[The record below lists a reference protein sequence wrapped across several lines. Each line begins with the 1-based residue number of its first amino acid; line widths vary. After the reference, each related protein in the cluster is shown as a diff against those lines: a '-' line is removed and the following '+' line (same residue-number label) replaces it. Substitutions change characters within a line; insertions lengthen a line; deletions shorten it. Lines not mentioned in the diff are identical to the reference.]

1 MKPKMRPGVS
11 NARAGSL
18 SGRKHGRA
26 AREDDGDGEDALTVA
41 LARRAAKSGPMAAPP
56 TSRPPIRPN
65 HPMRGREDVSSEEEE
80 EEEAMG
86 RGGSSDS
93 DGDEE
98 PTLGHSRERSL
109 QDQVRTV
116 VLSQSRCI
124 PEERGS
130 MSPQHPGG
138 EGRSLFVADPGK
150 PLYTVFLPIYPSMH
164 PSFCCP
170 DPCGTMSAFGI
181 S

>member
-56 TSRPPIRPN
+56 SSRPPVRQ

-80 EEEAMG
+80 EEEEDMG
-86 RGGSSDS
+86 RSSSSDS

-98 PTLGHSRERSL
+98 STLGHSRERSL
-109 QDQVRTV
+109 QDQVRAG
-116 VLSQSRCI
+116 SAEKWGSIDSR
-124 PEERGS
+124 P
-130 MSPQHPGG
+130 
-138 EGRSLFVADPGK
+138 
-150 PLYTVFLPIYPSMH
+150 
-164 PSFCCP
+164 
-170 DPCGTMSAFGI
+170 
-181 S
+181 